1 MSAITE
7 NNKRIAKNTILLSIR
22 MIFVLCLSLYTTRV
36 TLKALGVDDFGIYNV
51 VCGFVSM
58 FTFLNTS
65 MSNGIQRF
73 FNFELGKNG
82 VDGAQKVYITSLV
95 IQALLLLLIIILT
108 ETFGM
113 WYLHNKMVIPPERF
127 IAAQWIFQMSII
139 SFIFVIMQVPYNA
152 AIMAHERMDFY
163 AFIGIF
169 DAVLRLIIAI
179 LIPFAET
186 SDKLVL
192 YGCLLT
198 IISLLDFILA
208 YIYSRFHFEE
218 IRIQPLFDKVLFK
231 SMLTFSGWNIFGTFS
246 NMMREQGLN
255 MILNLFFGPVVNAA
269 RGIAYQVS
277 AGLQSSVSNISTAIR
292 PQIVQSYA
300 QHNTVRTINLMH
312 SLSKISVIGLYIIGY
327 PILLEIN
334 YVLNIWLGGDVPHY
348 TSSFVVIVIFIA
360 FINNMNAAVS
370 AVVHATG
377 KMRNY
382 QVIGSIINLSSLP
395 FAYYALKIG
404 YNPNSVFWISLL
416 FTLLMQIA
424 SLFVL
429 RSLITFSIVKYCK
442 EVLYPFVLVVL
453 TSFIVPLI
461 IYSNMQTG
469 FLRFCFVVFS
479 SVVLGTISLYFM
491 GLNEKEKSLINSYLS
506 RFLHMLKG

>member
-1 MSAITE
+1 MSAATE

-36 TLKALGVDDFGIYNV
+36 TLKALGVEDFGIFNI

-82 VDGAQKVYITSLV
+82 VDGARKVYITSLV

-108 ETFGM
+108 ETFGI
-113 WYLHNKMVIPPERF
+113 WYLYNKMVIPPERF
-127 IAAQWIFQMSII
+127 VAAIWIFHMSVI
-139 SFIFVIMQVPYNA
+139 SFVFVIMQVPYNA

-163 AFIGIF
+163 AFVGIF
-169 DAVLRLIIAI
+169 DAVSRLVIAV

-186 SDKLVL
+186 YDKLIL

-198 IISLLDFILA
+198 IISLLNFVLS
-208 YIYSRFHFEE
+208 YSYSRINFIE
-218 IRIQPLFDKVLFK
+218 IRIRPMFDRTLFK
-231 SMLTFSGWNIFGTFS
+231 RMLSFSGWNIFGTFS

-255 MILNLFFGPVVNAA
+255 MVLNLFFGPAVNAA

-277 AGLQSSVSNISTAIR
+277 AGLQGFVSNISTAIR

-300 QHNTVRTINLMH
+300 QNNTVRTINLMH
-312 SLSKISVIGLYIIGY
+312 SLSKISIIGLYIIGY
-327 PILLEIN
+327 PILLEIEF
-334 YVLNIWLGGDVPHY
+334 VLNLWLGGDVPYY
-348 TSSFVVIVIFIA
+348 TSSFVVIVVLIA

-395 FAYYALKIG
+395 FAYYALKMG
-404 YNPNSVFWISLL
+404 YNPNSVFLISLC
-416 FTLLMQIA
+416 FTIFMQSA
-424 SLFVL
+424 SLLVL
-429 RSLITFSIVKYCK
+429 KTIITFSIAKYCK
-442 EVLYPFVLVVL
+442 EVLYPFALVVL

-461 IYSNMQTG
+461 IYCNMQTS
-469 FLRFCFVVFS
+469 FIRFCFIVLASVVF
-479 SVVLGTISLYFM
+479 GTSSLYLL
-491 GLNEKEKSLINSYLS
+491 GLNKKERALINSYLTFFIKKVD
-506 RFLHMLKG
+506 R